1 MKFGVV
7 IFPGSNCDHDCYY
20 VIKNV
25 LKQEVE
31 FIWFKEHKIDSFD
44 AIILPGGFSYG
55 DYLRPGAIASYSPI
69 IKSLRKFAENGG
81 LIIGICNG
89 FQILVESG
97 LLPGALMRNRSLK
110 FICKKVHIR
119 VENSETPFTNLLDKG
134 RILSLPIAHAHGCF
148 YADSETINEIE
159 SEGLV
164 VFRYCDSSGQ
174 ITEESNPNGSCNN
187 IAGII
192 NKEGNVLGMMPH
204 PERACEDIMGS
215 RDGLLIFESM
225 VNYHARNK

>member
-225 VNYHARNK
+225 VKYHARNK